1 VKVTLH
7 NAQQAHTVLKDVWA
21 KAKPY
26 LLAGNKLVLTIEQ
39 ESKSREQEE
48 KYHAIINDI
57 AKQSSHLGAKWSSE
71 DWKRFLVWQFAKE
84 IGISTGKLVPSLD
97 GTGIVQLGLQTRKFK
112 KDESSQFIEWLL
124 AWAAQNGVTVNDVS
138 QA

>member
-1 VKVTLH
+1 MKVTLH
-7 NAQQAHTVLKDVWA
+7 SAQQAHTVLKDVWA

-112 KDESSQFIEWLL
+112 KHESTQFIEWLL
-124 AWAAQNGVTVNDVS
+124 AWATQNGVTVNDVP

>member
-1 VKVTLH
+1 VKITLH

-124 AWAAQNGVTVNDVS
+124 AWAAQNGVTANDVS

>member
-1 VKVTLH
+1 MKVTL
-7 NAQQAHTVLKDVWA
+7 NTKEQAKKVFSEIYPKVIS
-21 KAKPY
+21 Y

-39 ESKSREQEE
+39 ESKSRDQEE
-48 KYHAIINDI
+48 KYHAIIGEI

>member
-1 VKVTLH
+1 MKVTLN

-39 ESKSREQEE
+39 ESKSRDQEE
-48 KYHAIINDI
+48 KYHAIIGEI